1 MEVII
6 ENTYEGMSKRAA
18 ADLLAVLQSLDKPL
32 ICTPSGASTA
42 GLYKELVHLVQ
53 ASKVDTSTWHFVG
66 LDEWKGMDGSDEGS
80 CRNQLNQQLFN
91 PLSAVAQRICFFD
104 GRAKDIVTEC
114 QKVEAFIQQFE
125 RIDVAIVGI
134 GVNGHIGMNEP
145 GTSVSLRSHV
155 ASIHESTQQ
164 IGQKFFKEP
173 RLLDTGLTL
182 GLATLLEAK
191 YLILLASGNSK
202 AESVYEMLHA
212 PQSEEMP
219 ATLIRDHTNLM
230 VYLEKEAAKNLT

>member
-1 MEVII
+1 
-6 ENTYEGMSKRAA
+6 
-18 ADLLAVLQSLDKPL
+18 
-32 ICTPSGASTA
+32 
-42 GLYKELVHLVQ
+42 
-53 ASKVDTSTWHFVG
+53 
-66 LDEWKGMDGSDEGS
+66 
-80 CRNQLNQQLFN
+80 
-91 PLSAVAQRICFFD
+91 
-104 GRAKDIVTEC
+104 
-114 QKVEAFIQQFE
+114 
-125 RIDVAIVGI
+125 
-134 GVNGHIGMNEP
+134 MNEP

>member
-32 ICTPSGASTA
+32 ICTASGASTA

-91 PLSAVAQRICFFD
+91 PLSAVPQPICFFD

-114 QKVEAFIQQFE
+114 QKVEAFIQ
-125 RIDVAIVGI
+125 
-134 GVNGHIGMNEP
+134 
-145 GTSVSLRSHV
+145 
-155 ASIHESTQQ
+155 
-164 IGQKFFKEP
+164 
-173 RLLDTGLTL
+173 
-182 GLATLLEAK
+182 
-191 YLILLASGNSK
+191 
-202 AESVYEMLHA
+202 
-212 PQSEEMP
+212 
-219 ATLIRDHTNLM
+219 
-230 VYLEKEAAKNLT
+230 

>member
-6 ENTYEGMSKRAA
+6 ENTYEAMSKKAA

-32 ICTPSGASTA
+32 ICTASGASTA

-53 ASKVDTSTWHFVG
+53 ASEVDTSTWHFVG

-91 PLSAVAQRICFFD
+91 PLSAVPQRICFFD

>member
-1 MEVII
+1 
-6 ENTYEGMSKRAA
+6 
-18 ADLLAVLQSLDKPL
+18 
-32 ICTPSGASTA
+32 
-42 GLYKELVHLVQ
+42 
-53 ASKVDTSTWHFVG
+53 
-66 LDEWKGMDGSDEGS
+66 
-80 CRNQLNQQLFN
+80 
-91 PLSAVAQRICFFD
+91 
-104 GRAKDIVTEC
+104 
-114 QKVEAFIQQFE
+114 
-125 RIDVAIVGI
+125 
-134 GVNGHIGMNEP
+134 MNEP

-155 ASIHESTQQ
+155 ANIHESTQQ

-173 RLLDTGLTL
+173 RLLDTALTL

-219 ATLIRDHTNLM
+219 ATLIRDYTNLM